1 MAKARGLLSAIP
13 KTAVA
18 KTKKTADKKRSARRA
33 APAVDPYSDPAGI
46 AAKQAEENRR
56 TAEANFKLNN
66 RASETNAFGS
76 RETRLNED
84 GTTSETINLSPEQQ
98 RQLDL
103 QNQREERLGGI
114 ANAKL
119 GEVGDTYGQKYD
131 LSGLKNDP
139 NNLDFSAERARIEGE
154 VYNRYK
160 QDLDTQY
167 AQEQQDFAR
176 RMAAEGIPEGSER
189 YNRAQQ
195 QMAQNQARGYQDAR
209 TQATQISG
217 DEMTR
222 SFGMAMDSR
231 GRAVDEYNMQRD
243 RPYSE
248 LSNVLSGM
256 NGPQLPQFQQRAGT
270 NQEAVDVAGLG
281 QAQMGLNEAARQRAF
296 DAREQEKNRQAQY
309 RVAGMSR
316 GGGGGGFDEAAYR
329 AQGAVDN
336 ELYDQ
341 RLAIQNKY
349 KQTPKQPNS
358 LVQAGSGLLSGIG
371 AGIGN
376 YLGGRFGK

>member
-1 MAKARGLLSAIP
+1 MAKARGLLSAVPERARSTNKKPAP
-13 KTAVA
+13 KKPRKPKPVA
-18 KTKKTADKKRSARRA
+18 
-33 APAVDPYSDPAGI
+33 PVDPYSDPAGI

-56 TAEANFKLNN
+56 TAETNFRLNN

-139 NNLDFSAERARIEGE
+139 NSLDFSAERSRIEGE

-167 AQEQQDFAR
+167 GQEQQDFAR

-209 TQATQISG
+209 TQATQLSG

-281 QAQMGLNEAARQRAF
+281 QAQMGLNEAARQRSF
-296 DAREQEKNRQAQY
+296 DAREREKDRQAQL
-309 RVAGMSR
+309 RAASAGR

-329 AQGAVDN
+329 AQGNVDN

-349 KQTPKQPNS
+349 KQNPKQPNS

-371 AGIGN
+371 AGIGS

>member
-1 MAKARGLLSAIP
+1 MAKARGLLSAVPERARSTNKKPAP
-13 KTAVA
+13 KKPRKPKPVA
-18 KTKKTADKKRSARRA
+18 
-33 APAVDPYSDPAGI
+33 PVDPYSDPAGI

-56 TAEANFKLNN
+56 TAETNFRLNN

-103 QNQREERLGGI
+103 QNQREERMGGI

-139 NNLDFSAERARIEGE
+139 NSLDFSAERARIEGE

-167 AQEQQDFAR
+167 GQEQQDFAR

-209 TQATQISG
+209 TQATQMSG

-243 RPYSE
+243 RPYGE

-281 QAQMGLNEAARQRAF
+281 QAQMGLNEAARQRSF
-296 DAREQEKNRQAQY
+296 DAREREKDRQAQL
-309 RVAGMSR
+309 RAAGMSR

-329 AQGAVDN
+329 AQGNVDN

-341 RLAIQNKY
+341 RLAIQSKY
-349 KQTPKQPNS
+349 NQKPKSPNG
-358 LVQAGSGLLSGIG
+358 LVQAGSSLLGGLAAG
-371 AGIGN
+371 AGG
-376 YLGGRFGK
+376 YFAKKFF